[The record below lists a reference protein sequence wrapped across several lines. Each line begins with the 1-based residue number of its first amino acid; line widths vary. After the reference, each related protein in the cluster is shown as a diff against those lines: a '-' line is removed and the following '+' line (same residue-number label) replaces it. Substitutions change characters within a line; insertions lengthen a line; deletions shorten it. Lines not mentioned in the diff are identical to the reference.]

1 MSAFRNI
8 EMEKK
13 NETFL
18 RKSTTFLS
26 NIPKIFFNQSSVSAS
41 ENSRDSLS
49 ITGVVQGTFKHDVN
63 FKIDP
68 QGNLDLGTVPPEFQ
82 QMVKQLW
89 EKVKE
94 PKYCIADAEDDN
106 EVQRR
111 KGPRIDKNMKDEE
124 ILLLMRSLVNT
135 GSVWDNYT
143 KVRYPQI
150 IQIALILSFLYS

>member
-1 MSAFRNI
+1 MDK
-8 EMEKK
+8 EG
-13 NETFL
+13 FL

-26 NIPKIFFNQSSVSAS
+26 NIPKILFNQSSMNAS
-41 ENSRDSLS
+41 DNSRDSLS
-49 ITGVVQGTFKHDVN
+49 ITGVVPGSFKQDVN

-68 QGNLDLGTVPPEFQ
+68 EGNLDLGTVPPEFQ

-94 PKYCIADAEDDN
+94 PKYCIAEEDN

-135 GSVWDNYT
+135 GCVWDNYT
-143 KVRYPQI
+143 KVR
-150 IQIALILSFLYS
+150 